1 MFNKDLYPTVET
13 FKLKAGEK
21 NSSFITYYDA
31 ASKATKEINLG
42 KYNDFYIARM
52 EWTNDANVL
61 SAQVLNR
68 HQDNLICCLSMG
80 RLERQNSFE

>member
-1 MFNKDLYPTVET
+1 
-13 FKLKAGEK
+13 
-21 NSSFITYYDA
+21 
-31 ASKATKEINLG
+31 
-42 KYNDFYIARM
+42 M

-68 HQDNLICCLSMG
+68 HQDNLDLFIDG

>member
-1 MFNKDLYPTVET
+1 
-13 FKLKAGEK
+13 
-21 NSSFITYYDA
+21 
-31 ASKATKEINLG
+31 LG

-68 HQDNLICCLSMG
+68 HQDNG
-80 RLERQNSFE
+80 FVVYRWNDWNVKNSFE

>member
-1 MFNKDLYPTVET
+1 MFNKDLYPTV
-13 FKLKAGEK
+13 KRLNSGEK
-21 NSSFITYYDA
+21 NSLVSLHIRC
-31 ASKATKEINLG
+31 SKATKEINLG

-68 HQDNLICCLSMG
+68 HQIIWIYCLLME
-80 RLERQNSFE
+80 RLERQK

>member
-1 MFNKDLYPTVET
+1 MYPTVET
-13 FKLKAGEK
+13 FKYPKAGEK
-21 NSSFITYYDA
+21 NSLVSLHIYMMLLQRRPKK
-31 ASKATKEINLG
+31 SS

-68 HQDNLICCLSMG
+68 HQDNLDLLFIDGTTGTSK
-80 RLERQNSFE
+80 

>member
-1 MFNKDLYPTVET
+1 MMLQ
-13 FKLKAGEK
+13 
-21 NSSFITYYDA
+21 
-31 ASKATKEINLG
+31 ATKEINLG

-68 HQDNLICCLSMG
+68 HQIIWIYCLSME
-80 RLERQNSFE
+80 RLERQK

>member
-1 MFNKDLYPTVET
+1 MMLLQRRPKKSN
-13 FKLKAGEK
+13 
-21 NSSFITYYDA
+21 
-31 ASKATKEINLG
+31 

-68 HQDNLICCLSMG
+68 HQDNLIY
-80 RLERQNSFE
+80 

>member
-13 FKLKAGEK
+13 FKYPKRERRILV
-21 NSSFITYYDA
+21 SLHIYDA
-31 ASKATKEINLG
+31 AKATKEINL
-42 KYNDFYIARM
+42 NDFYIARM

-68 HQDNLICCLSMG
+68 HQDNLVCFYRWNG
-80 RLERQNSFE
+80 NVKNSFE